1 MRASW
6 KKAALVA
13 GLLVLEGAC
22 AGPQIPEAGT
32 PVAELYLAR
41 CTSCHSWPHPKRHT
55 AGEWEHYLGLMEENM
70 QNAGIDFP
78 EDEKQT
84 IRDYLM
90 RNSR

>member
-1 MRASW
+1 MAASW
-6 KKAALVA
+6 KKAALA
-13 GLLVLEGAC
+13 AALSALAGAC

-32 PVAELYLAR
+32 PAAELYLAK
-41 CTSCHSWPHPKRHT
+41 CTSCHSWPHPQRHT
-55 AGEWEHYLGLMEENM
+55 TVEWEHYLGLMEKNM

-78 EDEKQT
+78 ENEKQT